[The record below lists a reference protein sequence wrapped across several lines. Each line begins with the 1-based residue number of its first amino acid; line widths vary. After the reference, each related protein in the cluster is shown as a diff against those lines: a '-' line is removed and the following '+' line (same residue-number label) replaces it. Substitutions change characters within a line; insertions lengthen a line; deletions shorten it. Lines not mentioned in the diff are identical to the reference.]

1 MRRASCRGHFVGTL
15 SLRLLPRQSGR
26 HRCATLLALQLPFS
40 TISGLLRRHG
50 SEITRGGCR
59 GRGCAGVVG
68 LFAARG
74 EAADAAAVQPRA
86 GGGLGGAVSWWAP
99 AGPRGADRVGGGAG
113 GGGVP
118 PPGP

>member
-1 MRRASCRGHFVGTL
+1 MASLAVSAARVAGLGRAAL
-15 SLRLLPRQSGR
+15 DLLLPS
-26 HRCATLLALQLPFS
+26 RCLALQLPFA

-86 GGGLGGAVSWWAP
+86 GGGLGGAVPGRP
-99 AGPRGADRVGGGAG
+99 ARARAAQDRLDAG
-113 GGGVP
+113 R
-118 PPGP
+118 